1 MTKKIDAS
9 ETIAQSK
16 EYFTKHIANSEKF
29 CDGVIEMNAA
39 MFKGGETLVKKAY
52 DNYISNVAASFDGV
66 KALNK
71 TADVTEFYKVATS
84 NLTAAAERVT
94 EQSKEYSELAS
105 KVMKDTGEAGRQAYT
120 KSFSGNL

>member
-1 MTKKIDAS
+1 MTKKIDAT
-9 ETIAQSK
+9 ETIEQSK
-16 EYFTKHIANSEKF
+16 EYMIKHIANSEKL
-29 CDGVIEMNAA
+29 VESMIEFNAA
-39 MFKGGETLVKKAY
+39 MFKSGETLAKKAY

-71 TADVTEFYKVATS
+71 TGDVSEFYKVATS

-94 EQSKEYSELAS
+94 DQSKEFSELAS
-105 KVMKDTGEAGRQAYT
+105 KILKDTGEASRQAYT